1 MATYTMY
8 YGDFVSTKD
17 INVVS
22 RQNGEVISKKIRASP
37 YEFTIA
43 TRAKWELMISDED
56 VEIRAGEYRKIKV
69 KEVTLDPD
77 TLAIPCAFTYHA
89 VASVLKIASKEGN
102 CLVEKERNIRFAYIF
117 GQETGKVREGDLLGV
132 LNIFP
137 IMFTREASM
146 PVVVK

>member
-1 MATYTMY
+1 MTTVNMC
-8 YGDFVSTKD
+8 YGELMSTKD
-17 INVVS
+17 IQVVS
-22 RQNGEVISKKIRASP
+22 RQKGEVVSKKVRAAP

-43 TRAKWELMISDED
+43 TRAKWEMIVSDED

-89 VASVLKIASKEGN
+89 VASVLKVASKEGN

-137 IMFTREASM
+137 IMFAREAIN
-146 PVVVK
+146 PVLIK